1 MDGYITKKREGSGAV
16 VVFFFLWKRVQ
27 YVVVHVG
34 PNIKRLLYWLV
45 GLRQPV
51 LISAIPSYHSIT
63 SYPSLPTFIYTI
75 QGCTGLYLFITCTA
89 PVNPTNS

>member
-1 MDGYITKKREGSGAV
+1 MDGYITKKREGSGV
-16 VVFFFLWKRVQ
+16 VAFFFLWKRVQ
-27 YVVVHVG
+27 YVVVQVG